1 MKRTLLIIFIYFI
14 LIQNLAIALEN
25 KILFKVENEIITTVD
40 IKNEINYLKIFN
52 QQINNL
58 EENQIYEIA
67 KNSVIRE
74 KIKSITILKLI
85 KEFQINDE
93 YLKKLVENNYLKD
106 KFNSLKEFKT
116 FLKAKDIKYSYLSNK
131 LVINSHWNQL
141 IYEKYGSKVKINR
154 VKIEEEILANKN
166 FLNQLFLS
174 EIVFDLEEKE
184 TLDNKFDLIKKSIK
198 QIGFKNAAL
207 TFSISES
214 ASEGGEIGWVSENSL
229 NKIIL
234 KQVNK
239 IKIGEYTNPIVVPG
253 GFIIIKLDDIKK
265 KKIEVDVKKEIEKVV
280 MYKTNQQLNTFSNIY
295 LKKII
300 KDYEIEK
307 L

>member
-184 TLDNKFDLIKKSIK
+184 TLNNKFDLIKKSIN

-253 GFIIIKLDDIKK
+253 GFIIIKLEDIKK